1 MPSKKQIEE
10 ENKRELSNKLGVELD
25 QGVFLSS
32 ILSDSKN
39 GNHLCE
45 TMLKPSKLALANLDK
60 FNSTGH
66 LNFGKASIKLNNNFI
81 EVTLNNPKYLNAEDE
96 FTLYPLEAA
105 IDIALLSNKS
115 KICVLRGSKVNHSKY
130 KQKEFW
136 FRN

>member
-10 ENKRELSNKLGVELD
+10 ENKRELSEKLGVELD

-81 EVTLNNPKYLNAEDE
+81 
-96 FTLYPLEAA
+96 
-105 IDIALLSNKS
+105 
-115 KICVLRGSKVNHSKY
+115 
-130 KQKEFW
+130 
-136 FRN
+136 